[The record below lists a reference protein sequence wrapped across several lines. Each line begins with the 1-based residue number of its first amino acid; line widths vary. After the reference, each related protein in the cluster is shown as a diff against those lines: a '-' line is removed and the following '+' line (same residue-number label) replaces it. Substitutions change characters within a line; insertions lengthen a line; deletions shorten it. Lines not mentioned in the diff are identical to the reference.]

1 MMSFVALCLDAES
14 ARCPDSIGLADENL
28 DAQEWLKLYT
38 SAKDARGSLL
48 RDSEVDEIWV
58 ASADDMEPINLA
70 AALKRDR
77 QDCDVLLLAFSGTGS
92 LLSRASAAGI
102 DATLARDAF
111 VERYAREKRRR
122 ASQGREAAAAVAAGA
137 ASVSEQTV
145 PCAPS
150 SLPAPKTT
158 SASSAEKPAPRIVPW
173 QRTAF
178 SQPGETV
185 RVQSGHEAFLLP
197 VVSGSGGAGK
207 SSVAVLAAVIAKEMG
222 YSTLLV
228 DFDLQFGDMREVLG
242 VSGALS
248 VDELLAAPAR
258 VSHLMEDGA
267 LPALLAAPRRIESC
281 DEVMGEAGLV
291 LDSVMPRFDVVVANT
306 GAFWI
311 DLHALLLERA
321 SKALFLVDQRAS
333 SLRACKHA
341 VELCARCGIA
351 TNPFVFAVN
360 RCAKGSS
367 FTSMDVSCAMQGARA
382 VELLDG
388 GRDVEDL
395 LSAGMPL
402 ELLGERN
409 GLCTSIER
417 VLSDF
422 LSRPVATNAARVL
435 GGSDSPKKLF
445 GRKKPRGR
453 RGSL

>member
-1 MMSFVALCLDAES
+1 MPFVALCLDTES
-14 ARCPDSIGLADENL
+14 ARCPDSIGLADESL
-28 DAQEWLKLYT
+28 DAQGWLRLYT
-38 SAKDARGSLL
+38 SAEDAREGLL
-48 RDSEVDEIWV
+48 RDNEVDEIWV

-77 QDCDVLLLAFSGTGS
+77 QDCDVFLLAFEGSGS
-92 LLSRASAAGI
+92 LLSRASAAGL
-102 DATLARDAF
+102 DATLARGAF
-111 VERYAREKRRR
+111 VERYAQEKRRR
-122 ASQGREAAAAVAAGA
+122 ANWGREAADC
-137 ASVSEQTV
+137 SVSASGQV
-145 PCAPS
+145 IPHSPS
-150 SLPAPKTT
+150 SLPAPKAA
-158 SASSAEKPAPRIVPW
+158 SGSSAEKLAPRIVPW

-178 SQPGETV
+178 SRLEEAV

-207 SSVAVLAAVIAKEMG
+207 SSVAALAAVIAKEMG

-242 VSGALS
+242 ASDALS
-248 VDELLAAPAR
+248 IDELLAAPAR
-258 VSHLMEDGA
+258 VSHLTGDGA

-281 DEVMGEAGLV
+281 DAVVGEAGLV
-291 LDSVMPRFDVVVANT
+291 LDSIMPRFDVVVANT

-341 VELCARCGIA
+341 VELCSRCGIA
-351 TNPFVFAVN
+351 ANPFVFAVN
-360 RCAKGSS
+360 RCAKGAS

-402 ELLGERN
+402 ELLSERN
-409 GLCTSIER
+409 GLCASIER

-422 LSRPVATNAARVL
+422 LSRPVAANAVRVS

-445 GRKKPRGR
+445 GRKKSRGR